1 MGINNRDRRRQRK
14 RRQAAAERARERRR
28 AEATTMPGVG
38 PYGHGHGHG
47 HGERMEADDVERVL
61 MRAVCA
67 QRDRDGES
75 VYELAGLLY
84 DGPPGPGGQR
94 LVDAVVA
101 RCARRE
107 VAAAVERGW
116 EHEAL
121 ARLIGRRLGNRH
133 GRIPAILSEA
143 PGGGFVDEVAR
154 RLRIGRSYAIHHV
167 IEVLAFVLSL
177 PPLPKLRS
185 AERRERH
192 GPVDGRMLERVR
204 ALLAKAESTTF
215 PEEAEALS
223 AKAQELMAR
232 YSIDRALLET
242 TARFGADDVSG
253 RLLLIDDP
261 YAKEKS
267 LLLGAVAGANRC
279 KAVWSPDFGWST
291 VFGADDDL
299 DIVDLLFTSLL
310 CQATAAM
317 AAAGSSADGDGSHAR
332 RARTRSFRQS
342 FLVAYASRIGARLR
356 QATETAA
363 DEAAETY
370 GPERLLPVLAARS
383 AAAEAAAHEAFPYLG
398 RTRVSARDPAGWAAG
413 AAAADGA
420 NLNVR
425 REVQDT
431 AG

>member
-1 MGINNRDRRRQRK
+1 MGINNRDRRRQTR

-28 AEATTMPGVG
+28 AEATAMPGAA
-38 PYGHGHGHG
+38 GHGHGVG
-47 HGERMEADDVERVL
+47 ADDVERML
-61 MRAVCA
+61 WTAVCA
-67 QRDRDGES
+67 RRDGDDET
-75 VYELAGLLY
+75 VYDLAEMLY
-84 DGPPGPGGQR
+84 QGPPGPGGQA

-107 VAAAVERGW
+107 LAAAADRGW
-116 EHEAL
+116 EPEVL
-121 ARLIGRRLGNRH
+121 ARFVGRRLGKRH
-133 GRIPAILSEA
+133 GRIPAILAEA
-143 PGGGFVDEVAR
+143 PGGAFVDEVAR
-154 RLRIGRSYAIHHV
+154 QLRIHRSFAIDHV
-167 IEVLAFVLSL
+167 IEVLALVSSL
-177 PPLPKLRS
+177 PPLPQLRS
-185 AERRERH
+185 AERRERQR
-192 GPVDGRMLERVR
+192 PVDGRMLERVR

-232 YSIDRALLET
+232 YSIDRALLEAT
-242 TARFGADDVSG
+242 TGLGADDVSG
-253 RLLLIDDP
+253 RRLLIGDP

-267 LLLGAVAGANRC
+267 LLLAEVASANRS

-317 AAAGSSADGDGSHAR
+317 AAAGSSAEGDGSGPR

-342 FLVAYASRIGARLR
+342 FLVAYASRIGVRLR
-356 QATETAA
+356 RASETAEG
-363 DEAAETY
+363 EAAETY

-383 AAAEAAAHEAFPYLG
+383 AAADEAAHEAFPHLG
-398 RTRVSARDPAGWAAG
+398 RTRFSAHDPAGWAAG
-413 AAAADGA
+413 AAAADVA
-420 NLNVR
+420 NLNAR
-425 REVQDT
+425 REVEDT